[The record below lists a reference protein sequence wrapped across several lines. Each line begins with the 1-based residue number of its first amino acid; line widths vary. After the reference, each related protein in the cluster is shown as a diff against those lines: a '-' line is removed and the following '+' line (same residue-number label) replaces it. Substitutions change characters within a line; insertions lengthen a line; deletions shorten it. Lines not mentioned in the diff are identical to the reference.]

1 MELSLSY
8 NPTLAPLRSSL
19 PAWVENHPRKPDSP
33 MNIVLFPHPA
43 LRYKSVPITKIDSTL
58 KRTVEE
64 MFELMYDAKG
74 IGLAANQVGLPW
86 RLFVIN
92 LTADPAQKDQEMIFL
107 NPEIVKRSATT
118 EEDEEG
124 CLSIPDL
131 YGPVTRSSK
140 IIVDAFDLKGQ
151 NFELELD
158 ELAGRAVQH
167 EYDHIEGVM
176 FTDRMSESAFRDV
189 EGVLERFEQEH
200 RRQQSAGQLKSDEE
214 LKEELKQL
222 AAKQGG

>member
-1 MELSLSY
+1 
-8 NPTLAPLRSSL
+8 
-19 PAWVENHPRKPDSP
+19 
-33 MNIVLFPHPA
+33 MNIVLYPHPA
-43 LRYKSVPITKIDSTL
+43 LRTKSVPVTKIDANL

-64 MFELMYDAKG
+64 MFSLMYEAKG

-92 LTADPAQKDQEMIFL
+92 LTGDATKKEEEMVFL
-107 NPEIVKRSATT
+107 NPEIVKRSPATD
-118 EEDEEG
+118 EDEEG

-140 IIVDAFDLKGQ
+140 IIVDAFNLQGE
-151 NFELELD
+151 NFEVELD
-158 ELAGRAVQH
+158 ELAARAVQH

-176 FTDRMSESAFRDV
+176 FTDRMSESNFRNV

-200 RRQQSAGQLKSDEE
+200 KRAQAAGHLKSDEE
-214 LKEELKQL
+214 LKVELKEL
-222 AAKQGG
+222 ASKQGG

>member
-1 MELSLSY
+1 
-8 NPTLAPLRSSL
+8 
-19 PAWVENHPRKPDSP
+19 
-33 MNIVLFPHPA
+33 MNIVLYPHPA
-43 LRYKSVPITKIDSTL
+43 LRYKSVQVTKIDSAF
-58 KRTVEE
+58 KKTVEE
-64 MFELMYDAKG
+64 MFDLMYEAKG

-86 RLFVIN
+86 RVFVIN
-92 LTADPAQKDQEMIFL
+92 LSSDPALKDQEMVFL
-107 NPEIVKRSATT
+107 NPEIVKRSPVT

-158 ELAGRAVQH
+158 ELAARAVQH

-176 FTDRMSESAFRDV
+176 FTDRMSENHFRDV
-189 EGVLERFEQEH
+189 EGVLDRFVQEH
-200 RRQQSAGQLKSDEE
+200 QRQQAAGHLKSDEDLKAE
-214 LKEELKQL
+214 LNEL
-222 AAKQGG
+222 AAKQAN